1 MKAIIKTGEL
11 FVTEY
16 NRGVFGSAKSVTLS
30 SDDAMVFN
38 ADYICREIA
47 EMCNGEIIYIEP
59 PVED

>member
-1 MKAIIKTGEL
+1 MKAIIKSGEL

-16 NRGVFGSAKSVTLS
+16 NRGVFGSARSITLS
-30 SDDAMVFN
+30 SDNAMVFD

-47 EMCNGEIIYIEP
+47 EMCDGEIVYVEP